1 MIVAVASRLRLRV
14 INSSTKF
21 NMIQQK
27 QLLCTFAN
35 STNYNQTIDDVK
47 NQYDLI
53 DHKIFVF
60 VNEKNLKELYLT
72 FNVLKGCAN
81 NRYKGTISIHRK
93 KQTNTLYTLN
103 AMNKLISDENGGTL
117 DKNFQL
123 DWQLYQNCI
132 ILTNEIGVKVVP
144 LKLFSIVST

>member
-1 MIVAVASRLRLRV
+1 MNLP
-14 INSSTKF
+14 
-21 NMIQQK
+21 QK

-35 STNYNQTIDDVK
+35 STNYNQIIDEVK
-47 NQYDLI
+47 YQYDLI
-53 DHKIFVF
+53 DRKLFVF

-72 FNVLKGCAN
+72 FNVLKGQQN

-103 AMNKLISDENGGTL
+103 AMNKLIAEENDGVY
-117 DKNFQL
+117 DKSYQL
-123 DWQLYQNCI
+123 NWELYKDCI

-144 LKLFSIVST
+144 LKLFSIVSA

>member
-1 MIVAVASRLRLRV
+1 MNLP
-14 INSSTKF
+14 
-21 NMIQQK
+21 QK

-35 STNYNQTIDDVK
+35 STNYNQVIDEVK
-47 NQYDLI
+47 YQYDLI
-53 DHKIFVF
+53 DRKLFVF

-72 FNVLKGCAN
+72 FNVLKGQQN

-103 AMNKLISDENGGTL
+103 AMNKLIAEENGGVY
-117 DKNFQL
+117 DKSYQL
-123 DWQLYQNCI
+123 NWELYKDCI

-144 LKLFSIVST
+144 LKLFSIVSA

>member
-1 MIVAVASRLRLRV
+1 MNLP
-14 INSSTKF
+14 
-21 NMIQQK
+21 QK

-35 STNYNQTIDDVK
+35 STNYNQVIDEVK
-47 NQYDLI
+47 YQYDLI
-53 DHKIFVF
+53 DRKLFVF

-72 FNVLKGCAN
+72 FNILKGQQN

-103 AMNKLISDENGGTL
+103 AMNKLIAEENGGVY
-117 DKNFQL
+117 DKSYQL
-123 DWQLYQNCI
+123 NWDLYKDCI

-144 LKLFSIVST
+144 LKLFSIVSA

>member
-1 MIVAVASRLRLRV
+1 
-14 INSSTKF
+14 
-21 NMIQQK
+21 MIQQK

-35 STNYNQTIDDVK
+35 SLNYNQIIEDVK
-47 NQYDLI
+47 SQYDLI
-53 DHKIFVF
+53 DRKLFVF

-72 FNVLKGCAN
+72 FNILKGQPN

-103 AMNKLISDENGGTL
+103 AMNKLIAEENGGVY
-117 DKNFQL
+117 DKSYQL
-123 DWQLYQNCI
+123 QWDLYKDCI

-144 LKLFSIVST
+144 LKLFSIVSA